1 MDGILFLLFHSELS
15 HNTTD
20 KFFISFSFFWNRGVL
35 YYTVYL
41 YDLSTFDVLKLNI
54 DVQFRIERAVTAEL
68 VDAAYVHFFPNKSNS
83 WDNLGELSTEHL

>member
-1 MDGILFLLFHSELS
+1 MEYYFFCFILNH
-15 HNTTD
+15 TTD
-20 KFFISFSFFWNRGVL
+20 KFFISFSFFWNRDML

-68 VDAAYVHFFPNKSNS
+68 VDATYVHFFPNKSNS